1 MNIYFLEAISFF
13 LLLNEIKPN
22 IYACLIIPI
31 VAYFIV
37 EIKSSTKRVLIFFFN
52 WCKLNWKWI

>member
-1 MNIYFLEAISFF
+1 MNINFFEAI

-22 IYACLIIPI
+22 VYDCLIIPI

-37 EIKSSTKRVLIFFFN
+37 EIKSSTKYVFNFFFN
-52 WCKLNWKWI
+52 WCKLNWKRF